1 MNINRFIDDVIE
13 ELQPDFHQALHAF
26 ASTGDAQAAKEAI
39 DSARRIKRL
48 VWLRDQ
54 ITAEDGE

>member
-1 MNINRFIDDVIE
+1 MNIDRFIDDVIE
-13 ELQPDFHQALHAF
+13 ELTPDFHQAISEF
-26 ASTGDAQAAKEAI
+26 ATTGESKAAKDAI

-54 ITAEDGE
+54 ISAED